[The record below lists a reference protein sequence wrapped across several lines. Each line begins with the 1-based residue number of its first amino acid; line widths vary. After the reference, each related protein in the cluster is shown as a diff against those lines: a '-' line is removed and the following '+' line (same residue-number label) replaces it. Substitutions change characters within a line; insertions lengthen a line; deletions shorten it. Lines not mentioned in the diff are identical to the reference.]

1 MQRDAHRRSL
11 HCDDETVTYT
21 ESHSLGTTL
30 TTQQHASRHDMQWY
44 TDVHCRLTVL
54 QLLFGMT
61 CVLTWNNLTPRKWCC
76 WRWCCWWSDDDDD
89 VHEWLTM
96 LFMPHGSNKKH
107 ISLSIWCY
115 RPDNIERVCY
125 FIVQIRRLC
134 TIDWLMQHW
143 TSWWDDGLMFVDD
156 EWWHFTAVQLSLEVA
171 RSYGCQD
178 PTVARIPDEPPHATG
193 FIKAWLSRMRSQT
206 GQHLDKMTNLC
217 LLIYK
222 MADFSFHSQE
232 MYLQHCIEASLT
244 VFIHYGSQKI
254 CLGVCL
260 QNSIH

>member
-1 MQRDAHRRSL
+1 
-11 HCDDETVTYT
+11 
-21 ESHSLGTTL
+21 
-30 TTQQHASRHDMQWY
+30 
-44 TDVHCRLTVL
+44 
-54 QLLFGMT
+54 
-61 CVLTWNNLTPRKWCC
+61 
-76 WRWCCWWSDDDDD
+76 
-89 VHEWLTM
+89 
-96 LFMPHGSNKKH
+96 MPHGSNKKH

-178 PTVARIPDEPPHATG
+178 PTVASIPDEPPHATG
-193 FIKAWLSRMRSQT
+193 FIKAWLSIMRSQT
-206 GQHLDKMTNLC
+206 GQHLDKMINLC

-222 MADFSFHSQE
+222 MADFWFLSRNVLTTLYWSIINSFHS
-232 MYLQHCIEASLT
+232 LWLT
-244 VFIHYGSQKI
+244 KI